1 MMFIVP
7 IKIIITDILL
17 VKLNYVTF
25 VKLIL
30 FTMIN
35 SDQFAERLRAVMD
48 FYQLTASQ
56 FADKIDVQKSS
67 ISHLLS
73 GRNKPSLEFVMKVI
87 KSFDEVELY
96 WLLNGKGVFP
106 KPSNTEEGSS
116 PILNQKLT
124 QKKLP
129 DFSESSNSI
138 ERIVIFFKDGTFKA
152 YQPSD

>member
-1 MMFIVP
+1 
-7 IKIIITDILL
+7 
-17 VKLNYVTF
+17 
-25 VKLIL
+25 
-30 FTMIN
+30 MIN
-35 SDQFAERLRAVMD
+35 SDQFAERLRVVMD

-96 WLLNGKGVFP
+96 WLLNGKGIFP
-106 KPSNTEEGSS
+106 KPINTKEEAS

-138 ERIVIFFKDGTFKA
+138 ERIVVFYRDGTFKA
-152 YQPSD
+152 YQPGD